1 MVALE
6 STSCRCPIATP
17 LHQPALHYLS
27 EGLMGS
33 ADAWKDVEQLQPL
46 VRRVEVEQRD
56 RPSRTHLLC
65 VNTARCVALHAQRQN
80 RLYTPPRDST
90 ILPAHTLATS
100 LASQK
105 PRRKS
110 ATGCAGCGALPPCC
124 ASSSTMQP
132 ACFVVRR
139 RRDGRNSIV
148 WRGINYATL
157 SI

>member
-46 VRRVEVEQRD
+46 VWRVEVEQRD

-65 VNTARCVALHAQRQN
+65 VNMARCVALHAQRQN
-80 RLYTPPRDST
+80 RLYTPPETRRSN
-90 ILPAHTLATS
+90 PHT
-100 LASQK
+100 
-105 PRRKS
+105 R
-110 ATGCAGCGALPPCC
+110 
-124 ASSSTMQP
+124 
-132 ACFVVRR
+132 
-139 RRDGRNSIV
+139 
-148 WRGINYATL
+148 
-157 SI
+157 